1 MALALSHPLIRRRP
15 FNCRPRGPRCSVL
28 NSKCVALGLTL
39 LVTGTLS
46 DPAFAQQ
53 EPIRKKMTGV
63 DVYDAGQPQTIIL
76 KLFDPGTDVVCYIL
90 MPEQAARKEVG
101 SKWVYDGNAVGS
113 ISCVPV
119 MIK

>member
-1 MALALSHPLIRRRP
+1 MAWRCPTPLVRCKP
-15 FNCRPRGPRCSVL
+15 FNFRPRGPRCGVL
-28 NSKCVALGLTL
+28 NSKYV
-39 LVTGTLS
+39 VLS
-46 DPAFAQQ
+46 LIFLASCIRSATAFSQQ
-53 EPIRKKMTGV
+53 EPIRKKMTVV